1 VVRTAAFLSTLLV
14 AALLCTTAT
23 ADPIGPTGCTNG
35 TCQGAIY
42 TLEYDP
48 TPVATT
54 ATTETFKITLSIDT
68 SGPLDAAL
76 ATAVGIDT
84 VAVKVA
90 GSIVSGSLVSG
101 PAPAT
106 WAGHVDQVLN
116 ANGCNENGGGGW
128 YCADISSGA
137 APSLGG
143 LLVWMFNIEVN
154 NGALKTD
161 PDDANVKARYI
172 DGDGEKIGA
181 LVSEPITLQ
190 EDFPP
195 IPEPSSAMLL
205 VSGLFGLAL
214 AGTRRHTRK

>member
-1 VVRTAAFLSTLLV
+1 VLRIAAPLSALFV
-14 AALLCTTAT
+14 ASLLCTAAA
-23 ADPIGPTGCTNG
+23 ADPIGPSGCTNG

-54 ATTETFKITLSIDT
+54 ATTETYRITFSIDT
-68 SGPLDAAL
+68 TGPLAAGL

-90 GSIVSGSLVSG
+90 NTVVDGSVVSG

-106 WAGHVDQVLN
+106 WVGHGNSGLN
-116 ANGCNENGGGGW
+116 ANGCSNGGGGFF
-128 YCADISSGA
+128 CADISAGA

-143 LLVWMFNIEVN
+143 LLVWIFNIEVN
-154 NGALKTD
+154 NGTLKTAAG
-161 PDDANVKARYI
+161 DASVKARYI
-172 DGDGEKIGA
+172 DAAGDKIGD

-190 EDFPP
+190 GFPP
-195 IPEPSSAMLL
+195 IPEPGSAMLL
-205 VSGLFGLAL
+205 GSGLLGLAF
-214 AGTRRHTRK
+214 AGSRRRTRG